1 MENLTNPRNAI
12 GDRAGPQSAW
22 WKFPADTY
30 LDHRHR
36 NWVLA
41 EEVGDVIFVP
51 SAHVVL
57 VHRERAEHIAD
68 LLGGRDGVL
77 LEEVLALSAR
87 TGIGVV
93 RLPVARDRGHASEVE
108 PPAVVM
114 QASSR
119 WRHVLGWF
127 GIAASVATYVAAL
140 ALPLDDPALVVALM
154 LGMRGGRLILRH

>member
-1 MENLTNPRNAI
+1 MESLTNPRNAI
-12 GDRAGPQSAW
+12 GDRADPQSAW
-22 WKFPADTY
+22 WKLPADAY

-93 RLPVARDRGHASEVE
+93 PRATLPMFA
-108 PPAVVM
+108 
-114 QASSR
+114 
-119 WRHVLGWF
+119 
-127 GIAASVATYVAAL
+127 AASAVFLPGSPRWWSITQELPAL
-140 ALPLDDPALVVALM
+140 ATTLALTVLAEVHEFLPHAL
-154 LGMRGGRLILRH
+154 G